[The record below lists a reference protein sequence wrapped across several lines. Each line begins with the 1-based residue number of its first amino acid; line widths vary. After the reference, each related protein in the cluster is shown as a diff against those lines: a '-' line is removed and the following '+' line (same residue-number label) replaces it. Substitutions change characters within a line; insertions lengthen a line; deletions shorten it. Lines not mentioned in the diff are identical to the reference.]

1 MITKKEAADI
11 LGIHSKTLERYLKDP
26 AFFTNSGAVKNAING
41 RVSFH
46 EETFRAYVAGQT
58 GNDDL
63 RQSGTV
69 VDEPEQNALER
80 TLRGPIE
87 SFYAKNDSVEAFQP
101 VPAAAAAGPDLL
113 AELKAALL
121 TPHKFLFTLSEAR
134 EMTGIPASK
143 LRPISEMIG
152 GRRLI
157 RRDKLLGLSKGR
169 KLI

>member
-1 MITKKEAADI
+1 MISKQTAADI
-11 LGIHSKTLERYLKDP
+11 LGIHAKTLERYLKDP
-26 AFFTNSGAVKNAING
+26 AFFERSGAVKNAING

-46 EETFRAYVAGQT
+46 EDTFRAYAAGVS

-69 VDEPEQNALER
+69 TDKPEQTGLAVSAPAALE
-80 TLRGPIE
+80 
-87 SFYAKNDSVEAFQP
+87 VQP
-101 VPAAAAAGPDLL
+101 VTVPAGSDPL

-121 TPHKFLFTLSEAR
+121 TPHKFLFTLAEAR
-134 EMTGIPASK
+134 EMTGIPAKQLHK
-143 LRPISEMIG
+143 LSELIG